1 MVEEI
6 RRDLMTNGHKSTFS
20 SKEISDKQIFRRFIS
35 VRLFRLHRSKL
46 ARNPSVDTFAKDRS
60 LLSLISKSFFF
71 FYAMQSL
78 SSVLLLP
85 LVLLPGL
92 ASGPSFVGAERR
104 QQQLD
109 QPEED
114 VDERRGDDNQN
125 ERDVNEMTLIPG

>member
-1 MVEEI
+1 
-6 RRDLMTNGHKSTFS
+6 
-20 SKEISDKQIFRRFIS
+20 
-35 VRLFRLHRSKL
+35 
-46 ARNPSVDTFAKDRS
+46 
-60 LLSLISKSFFF
+60 
-71 FYAMQSL
+71 MQSL